1 MTTYYTYIN
10 STLGKALLL
19 SDGKSLTGFYL
30 DKQKYFPKIEKT
42 WERDDDLKLFQ
53 QTEKQI
59 TQYLAGKKQAFDL
72 PCTFVQGTEFQQKVW
87 KAIAKIPFGKT
98 QSYREIAE
106 NIKSP
111 KSVRAVGTATGR
123 NPISIVIPCHRVIGS
138 DGSLTGYAG
147 GLTRKKSLLKLE
159 GL

>member
-10 STLGKALLL
+10 STPGKVLLL
-19 SDGKSLTGFYL
+19 SDGKTLTGFYL

-42 WERDDDLKLFQ
+42 WIREDNLKLFQ
-53 QTEKQI
+53 QTSKQLV
-59 TQYLAGKKQAFDL
+59 QYFAGKRQEFDL
-72 PCTFVQGTEFQQKVW
+72 PFAFMHGTEFQHKVW
-87 KAIAKIPFGKT
+87 RAIAKIPFGKT
-98 QSYREIAE
+98 CSYREIAE
-106 NIKSP
+106 SIKSP

-123 NPISIVIPCHRVIGS
+123 NPISIVVPCHRVIGS

-147 GLTRKKSLLKLE
+147 GLARKKSLLKLE